1 MVNPDEIVRSGP
13 NQYICEEGIFKDI
26 STFTKPFHS
35 PVVITGYKSFEAFQN
50 YGEVPT
56 GVKVYQHDGYCS
68 DEAVR
73 SISEFA
79 GESDVIIG
87 IGGGVILDTAKS
99 VADHLEVEVITV
111 PTVAG
116 TCAAATPLSV
126 MYDDT
131 GAYVR
136 VDYHTRT
143 IHVALVDPTFLLSSP
158 LEYVKS
164 GISDSLAKWYEA
176 EPIIHNDQHE
186 DLSIMVKVALDHAS
200 YIKDILLDE
209 SRAAIESMESSTI
222 SPSFKNVVEAI
233 ISLSGTVGGYGGKYG
248 RTAGAHAIHNGLSFI
263 DETHTVLHGYK
274 VAYGILVQLVLEGKS
289 EEVKDLLPFY
299 QDLGFPSN
307 LEGLN
312 IVENKEQ
319 AIKTVASHAVKPE
332 ETLQLI
338 SSFSQEE
345 VVKAMKYLEN
355 VLVNRS

>member
-1 MVNPDEIVRSGP
+1 MIKSDEVVRSGP
-13 NQYICEEGIFKDI
+13 NQYICEDGIFKDLA
-26 STFTKPFHS
+26 TFTETFQT
-35 PVVITGYKSFEAFQN
+35 PVVVTGYKSFEAFQDYAPLPPN
-50 YGEVPT
+50 
-56 GVKVYQHDGYCS
+56 VKVYQHDGYCS
-68 DEAVR
+68 DEAIR
-73 SISEFA
+73 SISKFA
-79 GESDVIIG
+79 SESDVIIG
-87 IGGGVILDTAKS
+87 IGGGVVLDTAKS
-99 VADHLEVEVITV
+99 VADHLGVEVITV

-131 GAYVR
+131 GAFVR

-143 IHVALVDPTFLLSSP
+143 IHVAVVDPTFLLSSP
-158 LEYVKS
+158 MEYAKS

-209 SRAAIESMESSTI
+209 SRAAIESMESSTM

-233 ISLSGTVGGYGGKYG
+233 IPLSGTVGGYGGKYG

-263 DETHTVLHGYK
+263 DETHTVLHGHK
-274 VAYGILVQLVLEGKS
+274 VAYGIIVQLVLEGKS
-289 EEVKDLLPFY
+289 EEVKNLLPFY
-299 QDLGFPSN
+299 HDLGFPSS

-312 IVENKEQ
+312 IVDSKDQ
-319 AIKTVASHAVKPE
+319 AMKTVASHAVKPD

-338 SSFSQEE
+338 SSFTESD
-345 VVKAMKYLEN
+345 VVEAMKDLEN
-355 VLVNRS
+355 ALVKR

>member
-13 NQYICEEGIFKDI
+13 NQYICEEGIFRDI
-26 STFTKPFHS
+26 TTFTQSFRS
-35 PVVITGYKSFEAFQN
+35 PVVITGHQSFEAFKN
-50 YGEVPT
+50 YGNVPS
-56 GVKVYQHDGYCS
+56 GAKVYQHDGYCS
-68 DEAVR
+68 DEVIR

-79 GESDVIIG
+79 SGSDLIIG

-99 VADHLEVEVITV
+99 VADHLGVEVITV

-131 GAYVR
+131 GAFVR

-143 IHVALVDPTFLLSSP
+143 IHIALVDPTFLLSSP
-158 LEYVKS
+158 LDYVKS

-176 EPIIHNDQHE
+176 EPIIHNDQNE

-200 YIKDILLDE
+200 YIKEILLNE
-209 SRAAIESMESSTI
+209 SRAAIESMETSTM

-233 ISLSGTVGGYGGKYG
+233 IPLSGTVGGYGGKYG

-263 DETHTVLHGYK
+263 DETHTVLHGHK

-289 EEVKDLLPFY
+289 EEVKNLLPFY
-299 QDLGFPSN
+299 HDLGFPSN

-312 IVENKEQ
+312 IVDSKDQ
-319 AIKTVASHAVKPE
+319 AMKTVASHAVKPD

-338 SSFSQEE
+338 SSFTESD
-345 VVKAMKYLEN
+345 VVEAMKYLESA
-355 VLVNRS
+355 LVKR